1 MDTYTYLVE
10 QTIEV
15 KANSKEEAEFLLP
28 MYPTG
33 YKGQA
38 YYVRQE
44 TVELLREGK

>member
-1 MDTYTYLVE
+1 MKTYVYSVE
-10 QTIEV
+10 QIISV